1 MTTTATMKPLI
12 EKLADAMNRYEIL
25 AFDEDDYR
33 ELGKPC
39 TAAQLAMAEQD
50 LGQPLPPSYRAFLE
64 LHNGW
69 TDFIREAPILAVE
82 ARHKP
87 WFRRRAK
94 EIRCHLKEFNDPPFI
109 SFGFLILA
117 HPDVSTV
124 LYLDKTKPTGNGEL
138 EVVAHCLRQGEL
150 GRHPSLEGYFR
161 HHLAMY
167 EKMIEE
173 EKQ

>member
-12 EKLADAMNRYEIL
+12 AKLADAMNRYEIL

-50 LGQPLPPSYRAFLE
+50 LGQSLPPSYRAFLE

-69 TDFIREAPILAVE
+69 TDFIREAPVLAVE

-94 EIRCHLKEFNDPPFI
+94 EIRDHQRSFDNPDFLKH
-109 SFGFLILA
+109 GFLILA

-138 EVVAHCLRQGEL
+138 EVVAHCLREGEF
-150 GRHPSLEGYFR
+150 GRYPNLEAYFQD
-161 HHLAMY
+161 HLADY
-167 EKMIEE
+167 ERMIEE
-173 EKQ
+173 EKR